1 MGKSGYRSGELQ
13 KAIYKIYTFLYG
25 EDYVNKY
32 VAVPGGSE
40 HQTGLALDI
49 GNRSNSFISSN
60 EAEWLAENAYKYGFI
75 IRYPEGKEKITGVN
89 YEPWNIRYV
98 GEEIAE
104 EIYGSGMTLEEYLLC
119 PGL

>member
-1 MGKSGYRSGELQ
+1 ML
-13 KAIYKIYTFLYG
+13 I
-25 EDYVNKY
+25 
-32 VAVPGGSE
+32 
-40 HQTGLALDI
+40 
-49 GNRSNSFISSN
+49 
-60 EAEWLAENAYKYGFI
+60 KYGFV

-89 YEPWNIRYV
+89 YEPWHIRYV